1 MVWCHLLSSLPPPP
15 YRHRAV
21 NLFLQSYCSLW
32 LLNTEHANH
41 EMLTEELL
49 VSASQAVPGSYI
61 KSPATV
67 STGPPGLLALSGKG
81 EERER
86 KERREVHGGAA
97 P

>member
-1 MVWCHLLSSLPPPP
+1 MVWCHLLSSLPPP